1 MRDAENPSSL
11 MFGDKNLDTLFIT
24 SACEGGA
31 DIQKGLDEEGAF
43 LGGHVYKTKLNAKG
57 RPEWLA
63 DI

>member
-1 MRDAENPSSL
+1 